1 MCLFV
6 CLFICLFV
14 CLWTQK
20 RREVSVHCLG
30 HAYYTTQA
38 LICIPLQLMISMM
51 ALVVMVMMMTMIVL
65 TMAVL
70 MAMMCFPLCNNRHL
84 LQHLPCTVWLSV
96 THMRHVFPVWNIS
109 GPVLD
114 CSHVICA
121 KICRKSLVENGA
133 SLLRWLISECS
144 QDWPKGVRGII
155 AAQYTGFTNILPQ
168 IIL

>member
-1 MCLFV
+1 MKIGQYRILIFKSVLELLFHFFVCLLFSSVLFVCYFFSFFLVYLFVCLFV

-70 MAMMCFPLCNNRHL
+70 MAMMCFPLCI
-84 LQHLPCTVWLSV
+84 TDI
-96 THMRHVFPVWNIS
+96 FYNIS
-109 GPVLD
+109 RAQFDCQWHTGDMYFLCGIFLGQFWIVLM
-114 CSHVICA
+114 
-121 KICRKSLVENGA
+121 
-133 SLLRWLISECS
+133 
-144 QDWPKGVRGII
+144 
-155 AAQYTGFTNILPQ
+155 
-168 IIL
+168 